1 MYRRR
6 LRTHDT
12 ECISEP
18 DAEDT
23 AHRLDDDPAS
33 QAQTQRGRRRRSGS
47 VGGNKNM
54 KNNK

>member
-47 VGGNKNM
+47 VGGIRI
-54 KNNK
+54 